1 MLMATYELRSGT
13 QTLCASSI
21 PNLGYS
27 YATLQSMEH
36 AGLKLY
42 KDGKREKPPRSCQIG
57 SGKENKT
64 TNNISNHGG

>member
-27 YATLQSMEH
+27 CATLQSMEQS
-36 AGLKLY
+36 GLKLY
-42 KDGKREKPPRSCQIG
+42 KDGKREKPPRPGKVG
-57 SGKENKT
+57 SGKEK
-64 TNNISNHGG
+64 